1 MKRALPVSILAAFLL
16 SACAQTSVQ
25 TANGQS
31 SQLNAGVQTKLNRY
45 GFGNIDAETLSR
57 NQLARMR
64 ILDEGQPIHGI
75 RQEIRVIL
83 AGP

>member
-1 MKRALPVSILAAFLL
+1 MALLFAA
-16 SACAQTSVQ
+16 CTPTS
-25 TANGQS
+25 TPAPNGQS
-31 SQLNAGVQTKLNRY
+31 SQLNAGVQRQLDRY
-45 GFGNIDAETLSR
+45 GFGTVQADSLSR

-75 RQEIRVIL
+75 RQEIGVIL

>member
-1 MKRALPVSILAAFLL
+1 MKKALPVPILVAFLL
-16 SACAQTSVQ
+16 SACAQAPIQ

-31 SQLNAGVQTKLNRY
+31 SQLNASVQTKLNRY
-45 GFGNIDAETLSR
+45 GFGNVDAQTLSR

-64 ILDEGQPIHGI
+64 ILDEGQPIYGI
-75 RQEIRVIL
+75 RQEIGVIL